1 MRPRRLRL
9 GAPTVSAAL
18 GAAALAPL
26 VDLLTLLVVA
36 LLRGQSADPPVVV
49 EPGFALPLSRQERAP
64 GRPALTIDLGQNG
77 LYLDGWRVGAA
88 AAALEGGGGRVEPL
102 YAALLRAP
110 KGPLR
115 LRVDARVPFAAI
127 DRLLLT
133 AREAGY
139 AEVELIATKASSL

>member
-1 MRPRRLRL
+1 MRPRRLRMA
-9 GAPTVSAAL
+9 APAAGAAL

-49 EPGFALPLSRQERAP
+49 EPGFALPTSRQERPA
-64 GRPALTIDLGQNG
+64 GAPALTVDLGQRG

-88 AAALEGGGGRVEPL
+88 AAALEGEGRVEPL
-102 YAALLRAP
+102 YAALLRSE

-115 LRVDARVPFAAI
+115 LRVDARLPFSAL

-139 AEVELIATKASSL
+139 AEVELVATRATSL